1 MTEVSQAFWSAF
13 AGEVQQLQGLV
24 QQSPAQPDSIHS
36 IKDAIPQL
44 SQKLQVFLQEEMSDT
59 GASLQWI
66 TEIHRLLRL
75 LELDI
80 QFMGAARQS
89 DRLSQRWRMVEHRLE
104 QLGGYAEHL
113 LKHL

>member
-1 MTEVSQAFWSAF
+1 MTEISQAFWSAF

-24 QQSPAQPDSIHS
+24 QRSPGQPDSIHF
-36 IKDAIPQL
+36 IKGTIPQL
-44 SQKLQVFLQEEMSDT
+44 SQKLQAFLQEEMSDT

-80 QFMGAARQS
+80 QFMGIARRS
-89 DRLSQRWRMVEHRLE
+89 DRLSQRWGMVEHRLE

-113 LKHL
+113 LKRL